1 MIWSRSKGPGARLG
15 SRPGARRAR
24 PGDVFRDEQGFTTTS
39 MVLSLLI
46 TLALVFTAAQ
56 VYRVNSASAAV
67 QDVADACALAA
78 ENQVAEFMLIARFC
92 DAVVLSLSLTGLAAM
107 GLGLAA
113 LCTPPTAPLSEG
125 LIDAGRRILETR
137 SSFSNKATD
146 VLNKYQKALPF
157 FAAAAAAGV
166 ASANDEGSAGS
177 RYLGAAVLVP
187 AQADEMKIDVDDGSD
202 ELIEDIDERSDE
214 IRENAKR
221 AEEAAQE
228 ANRSKERAFMRD
240 CGDNPSY
247 CMYERAASLAG
258 LGGSENPLYTSVD
271 AWSFGVALQR
281 ARHYYAMRLYYE
293 GPEDYSVEEQQ
304 RSSLRERFYRY
315 AVDELSSG
323 YVYEDEKTFDAY
335 FPHLPSN
342 TREMRF
348 TSLYTDGDY
357 PITEDEEGVLTMH
370 GWTGCP
376 VVAELPVIGYGS
388 IAYMEEAGLPTC
400 PVCGFTAASLGR
412 VAAASSSIENGF
424 EYHYEAVADEAFLY
438 EKARDEAAK
447 PTEDVKSE
455 VGSLLEQLIEAA
467 KAAADKRVDP
477 SPPGKFGAVAF
488 VVNAGSTPAAGGFA
502 NGFVSAGG
510 ALGPRA
516 AVSASTLVDE
526 GTSEGKS
533 AVNSAL
539 DGLRENGGAVIGAA
553 GIVLDAWSWMLVAYG
568 EGQDALVGGIEQ
580 GLNALPLV
588 GASGLGT
595 WASEKLTDAI
605 DAVGLQPAEVGALKP
620 ALVNSGHVAARG
632 EGGFASGY
640 LSVKKTVV
648 AHPLASTDLFS
659 ALLADAE
666 REAASRIE
674 GLGDSIEVA
683 SIELT
688 DAGPSIPITI
698 PLPPEVKQRAIGS
711 LSELFGRLESYHVE
725 TSGVRVWE

>member
-1 MIWSRSKGPGARLG
+1 MSGFVERALG
-15 SRPGARRAR
+15 VRKDMHACGRPAR
-24 PGDVFRDEQGFTTTS
+24 PRDIFRDEQGFTTTS

-46 TLALVFTAAQ
+46 TLALVFTSAQ

-92 DAVVLSLSLTGLAAM
+92 DAVVLSLSLTGLTAM

-125 LIDAGRRILETR
+125 LINAGRKILETR

-146 VLNKYQKALPF
+146 VLNRYQKALPF

-166 ASANDEGSAGS
+166 AASNDGGSSGS

-187 AQADEMKIDVDDGSD
+187 SKADEMEIGIDDGSE
-202 ELIEDIDERSDE
+202 ELIGDIDERADE

-228 ANRSKERAFMRD
+228 ANRAKERAFMRD
-240 CGDNPSY
+240 CGDNPDY
-247 CMYERAASLAG
+247 CMYERAANLAD
-258 LGGSENPLYTSVD
+258 LGGPENPLYTSVD
-271 AWSFGVALQR
+271 AWSFGVALER

-293 GPEDYSVEEQQ
+293 GPSDYSVEEQQ

-323 YVYEDEKTFDAY
+323 YVYEDDKTFDAY

-342 TREMRF
+342 THEMRF

-357 PITEDEEGVLTMH
+357 PITEEEGVFTMH

-376 VVAELPVIGYGS
+376 VVAEAPIVGYGS

-400 PVCGFTAASLGR
+400 PVCEFTAASLGR

-447 PTEDVKSE
+447 PTQDVKSE
-455 VGSLLEQLIEAA
+455 VGSLFDQLIEAA
-467 KAAADKRVDP
+467 KAAAGKRIDP
-477 SPPGKFGAVAF
+477 SPPGTYGAVSF
-488 VVNAGSTPAAGGFA
+488 VVNAGSTPASAGFA

-539 DGLRENGGAVIGAA
+539 DGLKENGGAVIGAA

-605 DAVGLQPAEVGALKP
+605 GTVGLQPAEVGALKP
-620 ALVNSGHVAARG
+620 VLVNSGHVASRG
-632 EGGFASGY
+632 EDGFASGY
-640 LSVKKTVV
+640 LSVKKTVI
-648 AHPLASTDLFS
+648 AHPLASTNLFS
-659 ALLADAE
+659 ALLSDAE
-666 REAASRIE
+666 REAVSRIE
-674 GLGDSIEVA
+674 GLGDSVEIA
-683 SIELT
+683 SLELT
-688 DAGPSIPITI
+688 DHGPSIPITV
-698 PLPPEVKQRAIGS
+698 PLPPEVKQLAVGS
-711 LSELFGRLESYHVE
+711 LSD
-725 TSGVRVWE
+725 